1 VSVTR
6 YLVHDSSCRSI
17 RNLPLAAEF
26 FHYASAQFGGGGEGE
41 RGLFMEEEA
50 FKFKGGVWRG
60 FIESGTLNTAG
71 NASSITYVS

>member
-1 VSVTR
+1 
-6 YLVHDSSCRSI
+6 
-17 RNLPLAAEF
+17 
-26 FHYASAQFGGGGEGE
+26 
-41 RGLFMEEEA
+41 MEEEA